1 MSVRGDRRGE
11 AGPGRGRRAAG
22 ARWLRLAVACGCIL
36 LLFTTVH
43 AAEPDRPLAA
53 GERAPDFTLGD
64 QHGKPFRLTEAL
76 ARRDFVV
83 LAFYVKAFT
92 GG

>member
-1 MSVRGDRRGE
+1 MRTL
-11 AGPGRGRRAAG
+11 ALLLAALTL
-22 ARWLRLAVACGCIL
+22 APAAAVATERTTPLAVGDEASE
-36 LLFTTVH
+36 V
-43 AAEPDRPLAA
+43 
-53 GERAPDFTLGD
+53 TLSD

-76 ARRDFVV
+76 ARREFIV